1 MVASQLLA
9 QQRDAAVQPFE
20 RQGEHARAERCEHD
34 LRRAR
39 VAPAA
44 LRLGIEPDRVAV
56 CVDEALEPDDAGFV
70 VAVFD
75 AAPHLH
81 ELVRAH
87 RRIADEDE
95 PPVRAV
101 LVQDIESRDA
111 LAAPADVVP
120 PYVIVDAV
128 VEIEILE
135 VAELG
140 LGGGEQLFADLDV
153 RVHRA
158 ADIEEQQ
165 HLHAVAAFGY
175 EVQIEPARILRR
187 PFDRRIEIELFRHAF
202 AREAAQAPQR
212 DLDVA
217 RVQLYRVVE
226 IAERA
231 LVPDFHCAAAASA
244 FLTDADALGVVA
256 IGAERARSRGADPFR
271 AALVARALL
280 AEPGLQRFHQLV
292 PAAERF
298 DQGLFLVAQRA
309 FDRLP

>member
-1 MVASQLLA
+1 M
-9 QQRDAAVQPFE
+9 
-20 RQGEHARAERCEHD
+20 
-34 LRRAR
+34 
-39 VAPAA
+39 
-44 LRLGIEPDRVAV
+44 
-56 CVDEALEPDDAGFV
+56 
-70 VAVFD
+70 
-75 AAPHLH
+75 
-81 ELVRAH
+81 
-87 RRIADEDE
+87 
-95 PPVRAV
+95 
-101 LVQDIESRDA
+101 
-111 LAAPADVVP
+111 
-120 PYVIVDAV
+120 
-128 VEIEILE
+128 EIEILE

-140 LGGGEQLFADLDV
+140 PGGGEELFADLDV

-158 ADIEEQQ
+158 ADVEEQQ
-165 HLHAVAAFGY
+165 HLHPIAAFGY
-175 EVQIEPARILRR
+175 EVQIEPARILRC

-202 AREAAQAPQR
+202 ASETAQAPQR

-217 RVQLYRVVE
+217 RVQLHRVVE

-309 FDRLP
+309 FDRLPDPFFGNLRPDVEHAFDPVKVRAEGEVEAVVQRLVLDEAGAREEIEVVDAVGDNVVLERVEKCQELAGRHRELGGFEVQEKVDEH